1 MSSILAL
8 LALVL
13 KDVSVFV
20 SYVKNGAFPKPL
32 SADEERAAIADLTS
46 GSESARESARNLL
59 IEHNLR
65 LVAHLVK
72 KYEMSGE
79 DPEDLISIGT
89 IGLIKAVESY
99 KQGKGTK
106 LATYAARCIENEILM
121 YLRSTKKHR
130 RDAFLSDPIGTD
142 KDGNEMTLADL
153 LGSDP
158 DEVVDVVDFAWEKQ
172 KMYESLP
179 VLADRERE
187 VLCKRF
193 GLPNGEER
201 TQREI
206 AAELGIS
213 RSYVSRIEH
222 RALTKLYDS
231 MRGTGRN
238 VRKRAVGRGARANSQ
253 RDES

>member
-1 MSSILAL
+1 MSGILAI

-32 SADEERAAIADLTS
+32 SAAE
-46 GSESARESARNLL
+46 ESAALERLATGDNTARNEL

-72 KYEMSGE
+72 KYETSGE

-121 YLRSTKKHR
+121 HLRSTKKHR

-158 DEVVDVVDFAWEKQ
+158 DEVIDIVDFTWEKQ

-193 GLPNGEER
+193 GLPYGEER

-222 RALTKLYDS
+222 RALTKLYES
-231 MRGTGRN
+231 MRN
-238 VRKRAVGRGARANSQ
+238 PPKKRY
-253 RDES
+253 

>member
-1 MSSILAL
+1 VLLTEVTRLSGILTL

-20 SYVKNGAFPKPL
+20 SYVRNGAFPKPL
-32 SADEERAAIADLTS
+32 DAAEERAAL
-46 GSESARESARNLL
+46 ARLAEGDETARNLL

-72 KYEMSGE
+72 KYESSGE

-158 DEVVDVVDFAWEKQ
+158 DEVIDVVDFAWEKQ

-179 VLADRERE
+179 ALAARERE

-193 GLPNGEER
+193 GLPHGEER

-222 RALTKLYDS
+222 RALTKLYEN
-231 MRGTGRN
+231 MRHAPKG
-238 VRKRAVGRGARANSQ
+238 K
-253 RDES
+253 

>member
-1 MSSILAL
+1 MPGLIAL

-13 KDVSVFV
+13 RDVAIFV
-20 SYVKNGAFPKPL
+20 SYVKNNAFPKPL
-32 SADEERAAIADLTS
+32 TQEEEADCL
-46 GSESARESARNLL
+46 ARLDAGDETARNQL

-72 KYEMSGE
+72 KFESSGE
-79 DPEDLISIGT
+79 DPDDLISVGT

-99 KQGKGTK
+99 RLGRGTK

-121 YLRSTKKHR
+121 YLRSTRKFR
-130 RDAFLSDPIGTD
+130 RDAFLSDPIGKD
-142 KDGNEMTLADL
+142 KDGNELTLADL

-158 DEVVDVVDFAWEKQ
+158 EEVVDLVDLTWEKQ
-172 KMYESLP
+172 KMYENLP
-179 VLADRERE
+179 YLGVRERE

-193 GLPNGEER
+193 GLPYGEER

-222 RALTKLYDS
+222 KALTKLYER
-231 MRGTGRN
+231 MRSGSHG
-238 VRKRAVGRGARANSQ
+238 
-253 RDES
+253 

>member
-1 MSSILAL
+1 MSGILAL

-32 SADEERAAIADLTS
+32 SAAEERDALDDLAK
-46 GSESARESARNLL
+46 GSESARNLL

-72 KYEMSGE
+72 KYETSGE
-79 DPEDLISIGT
+79 DPDDLISIGT

-106 LATYAARCIENEILM
+106 LATYAARCIDNEILM
-121 YLRSTKKHR
+121 YLRSTRKHR

-158 DEVVDVVDFAWEKQ
+158 DEVIDVVDFTWEKQ

-222 RALTKLYDS
+222 RALTKLYDN
-231 MRGTGRN
+231 MRAPARKSAS
-238 VRKRAVGRGARANSQ
+238 VRDVPSRRRK
-253 RDES
+253 

>member
-1 MSSILAL
+1 MSGGGSVPGLIAL

-20 SYVKNGAFPKPL
+20 SYVKNNAFPKPL
-32 SADEERAAIADLTS
+32 NAQEEAKCLARFAS
-46 GSESARESARNLL
+46 GDALARNQL

-65 LVAHLVK
+65 LVAHVAK
-72 KYEMSGE
+72 KFETSNE
-79 DPEDLISIGT
+79 DTDDLISIGT
-89 IGLIKAVESY
+89 IGLIKAIESY
-99 KQGKGTK
+99 KVGKGTK

-130 RDAFLSDPIGTD
+130 RDTLLSEPIGTD
-142 KDGNEMTLADL
+142 KDGNEMTLADM

-158 DEVVDVVDFAWEKQ
+158 DEVIDVVDFTWEKQ
-172 KMYESLP
+172 KIYENLP
-179 VLADRERE
+179 ELAARERE
-187 VLCKRF
+187 VICKRF
-193 GLPNGEER
+193 GLPDGEER

-222 RALTKLYDS
+222 KALSKLYER
-231 MRGTGRN
+231 MRGQSR
-238 VRKRAVGRGARANSQ
+238 
-253 RDES
+253 